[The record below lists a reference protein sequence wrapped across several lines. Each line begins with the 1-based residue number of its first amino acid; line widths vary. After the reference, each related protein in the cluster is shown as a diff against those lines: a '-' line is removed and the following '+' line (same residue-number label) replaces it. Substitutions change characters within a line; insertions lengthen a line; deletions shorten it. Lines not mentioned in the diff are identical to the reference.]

1 MAELDVVKNT
11 ETIALFVGSMGAG
24 KSREVLR
31 LLENEYWHHYEIIV
45 ILCPTITIN
54 STYIECNFVWED
66 PNIYTIK
73 PGDEL
78 IKCIDWI
85 SREARGKKTLFIVDD
100 CIGKDDLNKTR
111 GPLFELAIS
120 VRHRKHSLWFLTQ
133 TYVGIPYKFRRL
145 ANMLFFW
152 FLKGKNDQ
160 KKVANENAFID
171 NWSHIFKKLQDSY
184 SKHSFAYI
192 RGEKPFAL
200 QIKEEDG

>member
-31 LLENEYWHHYEIIV
+31 LLENEYRHHYEIIV

-85 SREARGKKTLFIVDD
+85 SA
-100 CIGKDDLNKTR
+100 
-111 GPLFELAIS
+111 
-120 VRHRKHSLWFLTQ
+120 
-133 TYVGIPYKFRRL
+133 
-145 ANMLFFW
+145 
-152 FLKGKNDQ
+152 
-160 KKVANENAFID
+160 
-171 NWSHIFKKLQDSY
+171 SY
-184 SKHSFAYI
+184 S
-192 RGEKPFAL
+192 
-200 QIKEEDG
+200 